1 MQSRTVDAKTRRRHR
16 AFVESRQFAGEL
28 ARIPLKW
35 RGRVVSQALELMS
48 VWHWNKIF
56 EPVAVQFVR
65 EFAEQYVPAG
75 VDLSQDDADICATA
89 GKAAENVKKVL
100 WKAISDTHARDL
112 IEQECCDYGIDMPEV
127 DDDDLR
133 AIIARVV
140 DPRWWRRQLRKVVG
154 RAFEGGNIRLGY
166 VHYHGEPYASN
177 DAVLSRLAQ
186 NRRNAAALE
195 ATIVRNEA
203 GQEFSIAELA
213 EKTTANKTIRRG
225 ELMLRI
231 NGFETIAKECNDQ
244 GLFLT
249 WSCPSRFHATLHT
262 GKPNPKYD
270 GSDPRTANRYLGK
283 MTALARSALA
293 RRGIGLYGFRIAEPH
308 HDGCPHWHMLVFVRA
323 LPDYTTPHVKDVA
336 SRAIRVMKRYA
347 WRVDRGEPGA
357 FKRRLDVKRI
367 DWAKGSA
374 AGYIAKYVA
383 KNIDGVADHKTK
395 EGYLI
400 TTDMAGDRELTPSAR
415 VEAWAAR
422 WGIRQFQQWGGAPV
436 SVWRELRR
444 VPADMLTEAPPAMA
458 AAWDAVQKV
467 EGEKRACWASYLRAQ
482 GGALVKRD
490 DLMVTLAKATKTVTG
505 RYEECERVTPYGVQC
520 RQMVGVV
527 FKSVRHTW
535 TPVQG
540 HDARATAGSGFPW
553 TRVNNCTQP
562 AGPDF
567 AADVS
572 FEPKTAPAPVM
583 FQPDQAAQIDH
594 AWLALGACPWPRPVV
609 DDMPTWPG
617 PAMTADEQRRALA
630 AWDAIKA
637 CPWPRMVP
645 VPDKSPRHGTP
656 RQVADWRAGRRDVTE
671 LPIDPNPTKGNAP

>member
-1 MQSRTVDAKTRRRHR
+1 MQSRTVDAKTRRKHK
-16 AFVESRQFAGEL
+16 AFIDSSQFAGEL
-28 ARIPLKW
+28 AHIPLKW

-48 VWHWNKIF
+48 VWHWRRIF
-56 EPVAVQFVR
+56 EPVAIKYVR
-65 EFAEQYVPAG
+65 DFAEQYVPAG
-75 VDLSQDDADICATA
+75 IDLTQDDADICVTA
-89 GKAAENVKKVL
+89 EKAADNVKKML
-100 WKAISDTHARDL
+100 WTAISDTHTRDI
-112 IEQECCDYGIDMPEV
+112 IEQECSDYGIDMPEV

-166 VHYHGEPYASN
+166 VQYHGEPYASN

-186 NRRNAAALE
+186 NKRNAAALE

-213 EKTTANKTIRRG
+213 AKTTANKTLRRG

-231 NGFETIAKECNDQ
+231 NGFEMIARECDDQ

-249 WSCPSRFHATLHT
+249 WTCPSRFHSTLHN
-262 GKPNPKYD
+262 GKPNPNYD
-270 GSDPRTANRYLGK
+270 GSDPRAANKYLGK

-308 HDGCPHWHMLVFVRA
+308 HDACPHWHMLFFVRA
-323 LPDYTTPHVKDVA
+323 LPGYTTPHVTDVA
-336 SRAIRVMKRYA
+336 SRAVRIMKRYA

-395 EGYLI
+395 EGYVV
-400 TTDMAGDRELTPSAR
+400 TTDTAGDYELTPSAR

-436 SVWRELRR
+436 SIWRELRR
-444 VPADMLTEAPPAMA
+444 VPEEMVQEAPPAMA
-458 AAWDAVQKV
+458 AAWDAVQKI

-490 DLMVTLAKATKTVTG
+490 DLMITLAKESKTVIG
-505 RYEECERVTPYGVQC
+505 RYEECERVTPYGVYC
-520 RQMVGVV
+520 RQMAGVV
-527 FKSVRHTW
+527 FKSVRHSW

-540 HDARATAGSGFPW
+540 NDARTSAGLGFPW
-553 TRVNNCTQP
+553 TRVNNCTEP
-562 AGPDF
+562 ANTGVAVAASF
-567 AADVS
+567 APTPPA
-572 FEPKTAPAPVM
+572 APVM
-583 FQPDQAAQIDH
+583 FSPIKASAIYVHPADVPAGAERITLVK
-594 AWLALGACPWPRPVV
+594 AWNAIGACPWPRQ
-609 DDMPTWPG
+609 DDPKHM
-617 PAMTADEQRRALA
+617 R
-630 AWDAIKA
+630 
-637 CPWPRMVP
+637 
-645 VPDKSPRHGTP
+645 GTP
-656 RQVADWRAGRRDVTE
+656 HQIEQWRAAQRAAANSE
-671 LPIDPNPTKGNAP
+671 SPPQPTKGNAL